1 MNRFDRLHIVF
12 LLDRS
17 KSMET
22 LREEAV
28 DGLNGFLAH
37 QRRLAPDATAT
48 VVLFADFTQTVCVNT
63 PLSEA
68 HLDVADYVPGG
79 RTALVDAV
87 GSTIDLVGLRI
98 ARLPP
103 QERPGRVLFA
113 ILTDGEENSS
123 RGYTALDVQWRIRRQ
138 TEIYGW
144 EFLFLGSPRSWSI
157 QARDLGIPVR
167 DALPFAHTK
176 DGIRIAM
183 ADAARS
189 FAERIGWRA

>member
-1 MNRFDRLHIVF
+1 MNPFDRVHIVF

-17 KSMET
+17 GSMT
-22 LREEAV
+22 SLREAAV
-28 DGLNGFLAH
+28 AGLNSFLAH

-48 VVLFADFTQTVCVNT
+48 VVLFAEVAQTVCVNT

-68 HLDVADYVPGG
+68 HLELSDYVPGG

-98 ARLPP
+98 ARLAPDD
-103 QERPGRVLFA
+103 RPGRVLFA
-113 ILTDGEENSS
+113 ILTDGEENAS

-144 EFLFLGSPRSWSI
+144 EFLFLGAPRSWSA
-157 QARDLGIPVR
+157 QARELGIPLE
-167 DALPFAHTK
+167 DALPFAHTE
-176 DGIRIAM
+176 DGIRIAL
-183 ADAARS
+183 ADAAQS
-189 FAERIGWRA
+189 FAQRLGWRA